1 MRTTMRMPAAATL
14 AVTLAASSA
23 PTVAGAQSD
32 TPLKGL
38 WKLVSYEVEVRK
50 DGETLPVM
58 GEHPTGYAYFTPE
71 KRVFFVLTGEGRKPA
86 KDDAQRAQLLET
98 LVSYTGKFRLDGDKW
113 IADLD
118 VAWDPKWVGTEQ
130 TRTFTLDGERLRVL
144 TPWRVMPN
152 WADKGETRSIVTFE
166 RAKD

>member
-14 AVTLAASSA
+14 AMTLAASSA